1 MLVDLIQFE
10 IALKTY
16 NALVE
21 GFQGF
26 DSNGDGALDAQEFGR
41 VLADLYQG
49 EPEEGEPEEGEPELV
64 STLLLEQDLACFV

>member
-1 MLVDLIQFE
+1 MLVDLRQFE

-49 EPEEGEPEEGEPELV
+49 EPDEGEPELV
-64 STLLLEQDLACFV
+64 SILLLEQDLSCSV

>member
-1 MLVDLIQFE
+1 MLVDLDQFE
-10 IALKTY
+10 IALAAY
-16 NALVE
+16 SSLVE

-49 EPEEGEPEEGEPELV
+49 EPKEGEPQLV
-64 STLLLEQDLACFV
+64 SILLLEQDLSCIV